1 MSVLSETTRAK
12 AATVTAVDCHAHVMS
27 VSRPLS
33 RERHSAP
40 IRDVTVEEYLS
51 VLDAHGVSHGLLT
64 APSFYGSDNGLLL
77 EALAIHPHR
86 LRGTAIVEPT
96 IGSDEL
102 NALQAQGICGVRL
115 NWIKRSFI
123 PEASSPAYQRLFSM
137 IRDAGMHVEVFLEGG
152 KLASV
157 LPHIRKTG
165 VRVVLDHFGCPA
177 ANEGVKGP
185 GFQQVLSA
193 VASGDT
199 WVKLSAPYRLGG
211 ADPQAYVNALLLAGG
226 PRRLMWA
233 TDWPWV
239 GHEKEVTYQ
248 QCLDWLRAWIPEDE
262 TRRIILAD
270 TPRELFGFC

>member
-1 MSVLSETTRAK
+1 
-12 AATVTAVDCHAHVMS
+12 
-27 VSRPLS
+27 
-33 RERHSAP
+33 
-40 IRDVTVEEYLS
+40 VTVKEYLG
-51 VLDAHGVSHGLLT
+51 VLDAHGISHGLLT

-77 EALAIHPHR
+77 DALASYPHR

-96 IGSDEL
+96 IGIDEL
-102 NALQAQGICGVRL
+102 NALQTQGICGVRL
-115 NWIKRSFI
+115 NWIKRSSI
-123 PEASSPAYQRLFSM
+123 PDVSSPAYQRLLSM

-157 LPHIRKTG
+157 LPHISKTG
-165 VRVVLDHFGCPA
+165 VRVVLDHFGCPS
-177 ANEGVKGP
+177 ANEGVKGE

-193 VASGDT
+193 VASGNT

-226 PRRLMWA
+226 PQRLMWA

-239 GHEKEVTYQ
+239 GHEKEFTYQ
-248 QCLDWLRAWIPEDE
+248 QCLDWLLAWIPDDE

-270 TPRELFGFC
+270 TPRELFGF

>member
-1 MSVLSETTRAK
+1 MSALSKTTQANS
-12 AATVTAVDCHAHVMS
+12 ATVTAVDCHAHVMS

-33 RERHSAP
+33 PERHSAP
-40 IRDVTVEEYLS
+40 IRDVTVKEYLG
-51 VLDAHGVSHGLLT
+51 VLDAHGISHGLLT

-77 EALAIHPHR
+77 DALASYPHR

-96 IGSDEL
+96 IGIDEL
-102 NALQAQGICGVRL
+102 NALQTQGICGVRL
-115 NWIKRSFI
+115 NWIKRSSI
-123 PEASSPAYQRLFSM
+123 PDVSSPAYQRLLSM

-157 LPHIRKTG
+157 LPHISKTG
-165 VRVVLDHFGCPA
+165 VRVVLDHFGCPS
-177 ANEGVKGP
+177 ANEGVKGE

-193 VASGDT
+193 VASGNT

-226 PRRLMWA
+226 PQRLMWA

-239 GHEKEVTYQ
+239 GHEKEFTYQ
-248 QCLDWLRAWIPEDE
+248 QCLDWLLAWIPDDE

-270 TPRELFGFC
+270 TPRELFGF